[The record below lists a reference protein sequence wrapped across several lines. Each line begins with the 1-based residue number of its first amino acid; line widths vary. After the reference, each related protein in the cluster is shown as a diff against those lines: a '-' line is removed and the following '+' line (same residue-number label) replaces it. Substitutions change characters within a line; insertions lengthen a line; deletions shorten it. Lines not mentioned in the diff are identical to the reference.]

1 MGLLVRENRQAIILG
16 NMNDMNIDALRLCS
30 EMCGKA
36 KRKDA

>member
-16 NMNDMNIDALRLCS
+16 FMNDMNIEALILCS